1 MIGQLYTVLYY
12 KVLKWGLINSVADAV
27 AVAVQLATEMA
38 LNSKVGCLLL
48 VVTLFGNTNKAL

>member
-12 KVLKWGLINSVADAV
+12 KVLKCGLINSVADAV

-38 LNSKVGCLLL
+38 LTSE
-48 VVTLFGNTNKAL
+48 VV